1 MRRFSDCSPAMA
13 AIAKMAIFCY
23 LLSFLKFDEI
33 KTCFTRPIRLMT
45 CNIELPGL
53 NSPKGMRL
61 FLSMT
66 VKLQSMQSAILLE
79 LNTSK
84 FTHSHIYTPLIRDGV
99 AKSVCAIM
107 RIRFPKFICLI
118 ADLGPNRTCI
128 KKLNVSLQCRQIEH
142 YQA

>member
-1 MRRFSDCSPAMA
+1 MRLFSDCSPAMA
-13 AIAKMAIFCY
+13 AIAKMAIFRY

-84 FTHSHIYTPLIRDGV
+84 FTHSHIY
-99 AKSVCAIM
+99 
-107 RIRFPKFICLI
+107 KF
-118 ADLGPNRTCI
+118 
-128 KKLNVSLQCRQIEH
+128 VH
-142 YQA
+142 V